1 MFRSWVSEN
10 KVFSLLLLI
19 LVLVGALAFSLYSN
33 AFLTYDGL
41 AYQHE
46 FLILSRSCFVGEGW
60 ETYSYKFLTCIFLKA
75 TGSLYSIQLLHFIIM
90 VLTLLTCY
98 FELSKYM
105 KKSVIAAVMIV
116 PFIIYPIYI
125 FNTLL
130 TERDVLS
137 ALFIQMG
144 IVTLYSLIRQDKVKK
159 YRVFLPIGIFTLAAL
174 IRVENTFYVF
184 WTFIVMLFFLGGS
197 RRKAL
202 TSLIISLAICFTLNH
217 LAPRFFMDEGVYS
230 IKHKSFALV
239 LLHPLTH
246 IMINNR
252 DQISKDDVEVI
263 EKITDSAYLLGKER
277 SDVNSFSVEVTQ
289 KIKNYSMLQWWN
301 LCRLTLRLIIKNPK
315 DFLDYQKT
323 KFIIAT
329 TNELKP
335 EQITVL
341 NNEIVDATFEQS
353 KLRKAMGY
361 IPLSRSDKSLIG
373 IYEIVKSAPIFN
385 LFKVKTAVLLL
396 FYVLLVLMIQ
406 LKLGET
412 LALVP
417 VALNFIFIFFIV
429 PVPQI
434 RYYLFLSF
442 FLPFY
447 LCLAI
452 HETRNLYHRY
462 KLKND

>member
-1 MFRSWVSEN
+1 MFRNWVSEN
-10 KVFSLLLLI
+10 KVFSFLLLI
-19 LVLVGALAFSLYSN
+19 LILVGVLAFTLCSN

-46 FLILSRSCFVGEGW
+46 FLMLSRSCFDGEGW
-60 ETYSYKFLTCIFLKA
+60 ETFSYKFLTCIFLKA
-75 TGSLYSIQLLHFIIM
+75 TGSLYSIQLLNFIVM
-90 VLTLLTCY
+90 VLTLLICY

-105 KKSVIAAVMIV
+105 KKSVVAAVMIV

-144 IVTLYSLIRQDKVKK
+144 IATLYSLIRQDKVKK
-159 YRVFLPIGIFTLAAL
+159 PRVFLPIGIFTLAAL

-184 WTFIVMLFFLGGS
+184 WTFIVMLFFLGVS

-202 TSLIISLAICFTLNH
+202 TSLIISLAICLTLNH
-217 LAPRFFMDEGVYS
+217 LAPWFFADEGSYS
-230 IKHKSFALV
+230 VKHKSFALV
-239 LLHPLTH
+239 LLHPFTH
-246 IMINNR
+246 IMINNK

-263 EKITDSAYLLGKER
+263 EKITDSAYLLGLER
-277 SDVNSFSVEVTQ
+277 SDINSYSVEYQ
-289 KIKNYSMLQWWN
+289 GIKNYTMLQWWN
-301 LCRLTLRLIIKNPK
+301 FSTLTLRLIIKNPK
-315 DFLDYQKT
+315 DFLDYHKT

-341 NNEIVDATFEQS
+341 NNEIVATTTEQS

-373 IYEIVKSAPIFN
+373 IYEIVKSVPIFN

-406 LKLGET
+406 LKVRE
-412 LALVP
+412 ALVLVP
-417 VALNFIFIFFIV
+417 IALNFIFVFFVV
-429 PVPQI
+429 PVPQT